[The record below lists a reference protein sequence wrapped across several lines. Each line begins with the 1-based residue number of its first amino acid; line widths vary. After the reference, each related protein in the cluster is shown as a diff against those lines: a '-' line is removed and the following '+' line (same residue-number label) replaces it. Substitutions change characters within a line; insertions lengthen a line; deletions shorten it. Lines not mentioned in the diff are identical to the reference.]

1 MLKKIS
7 VLFTALA
14 LSSSGLFASGFS
26 IYEQGAKAT
35 AMAGAFIAQANDV
48 SSVFFNPAGMAG
60 QDGFQVGLGTTLIF
74 PQFSFTGPTGVDKNL
89 YTKAEAQTFTPTTFY
104 ATYGINDDLA
114 VGFGFFTL
122 YGLGSKWSQD
132 WVGREL
138 ATTSDVK
145 TFTLNPSV
153 AYKLMDNLSVS
164 IGLDYVIGQVTLEK
178 SAGYVPAI
186 GDYVESKLAAD
197 ATGFGFNLGVKFNA
211 SDELAIGAV
220 YRSEVSMDFSG
231 DATFDFRSTTPQI
244 DAGLRTLF
252 PSTTKGTSTLTLPAL
267 MGVGVSYDFTKNLT
281 AEFDWMQIAWSSY
294 DKLTIKFADPVGPD
308 QSKETIAERNYE
320 DSYSLRFGMEYRVN
334 DELALR
340 MGYLRDNKAV
350 PDTYLE
356 PSLPEGDRNLFSLG
370 AGYKMGAITVDAFYM
385 ALQPDDRTITTS
397 KVQYGSD
404 PTPTATFN
412 GTYKGVA
419 NLFGLSLSYSIK

>member
-14 LSSSGLFASGFS
+14 LASSGLYASGFS

-35 AMAGAFIAQANDV
+35 GMAGAFIAQANDV

-60 QDGFQVGLGTTLIF
+60 QKGFQLGVGTTLIF
-74 PQFSFTGPTGVDKNL
+74 PQFSFTGPVAVDKNL
-89 YTKAEAQTFTPTTFY
+89 YTKADAQTFTPSTFY
-104 ATYGINDDLA
+104 ATYAINEDLA
-114 VGFGFFTL
+114 AGFGFFTM
-122 YGLGSKWSQD
+122 YGLGSTWPSD

-153 AYKLMDNLSVS
+153 AYKVLDNLSVAV
-164 IGLDYVIGQVTLEK
+164 GVDYVIGQVSLEK
-178 SAGYVPAI
+178 SAGYIPAI
-186 GDYVESKLAAD
+186 GDYVESKLVAD
-197 ATGFGFNLGVKFNA
+197 ATGFGFNVGLKYNA
-211 SDELAIGAV
+211 SDDLSIGAV

-231 DATFDFRSTTPQI
+231 DATFSYRSTTPQI
-244 DAGLRTLF
+244 DAVLGAWF
-252 PSTTKGTSTLTLPAL
+252 PKTTGTSTLVLPAL
-267 MGVGVSYDFTKNLT
+267 MGVGISYNFTRDLT

-294 DKLTIKFADPVGPD
+294 DKLTVKFADPIGPD
-308 QSKETIAERNYE
+308 QSKETVAIRNYQ

-334 DELALR
+334 KDFSLR
-340 MGYLRDNKAV
+340 MGYMRDNKAV
-350 PDTYLE
+350 PDANLE

-370 AGYKMGAITVDAFYM
+370 AGYNFGSVTVDAFYM
-385 ALQPDDRTITTS
+385 ALQQEDRTITNS
-397 KVQYGSD
+397 EVQFGSN
-404 PTPTATFN
+404 PGAFFN